1 MAKKKV
7 EELPM
12 MVTASRAK
20 DFAKEVGDGIRCQGD
35 FVDALN
41 AKIAAGINEAVVR
54 ALANG
59 RKTLRPEDL

>member
-1 MAKKKV
+1 MPKKKV
-7 EELPM
+7 EVPM

-41 AKIAAGINEAVVR
+41 TKLATSIHDAVDR
-54 ALANG
+54 ANANG